1 MATAG
6 CLHISPFYKNTLV
19 LYLCNSLYNWKY
31 DLLDVTGRSMT
42 LHYSVSA
49 YSGNR
54 FFMEPSDYYEVPINK
69 VLHFIWSVG
78 LIKG

>member
-6 CLHISPFYKNTLV
+6 CLHVSPLYKNTLV
-19 LYLCNSLYNWKY
+19 LYICNSLYIWKY
-31 DLLDVTGRSMT
+31 DLLDLTGWSMT
-42 LHYSVSA
+42 LHYSVPA
-49 YSGNR
+49 YSGNKV
-54 FFMEPSDYYEVPINK
+54 FMEPSDYYDALINK